1 MIGAADI
8 GPSHCKYLMKSGSQL
23 LANSTWNAAAFLVG
37 VGLNLIVLPFV
48 VVRVGV
54 ASFGIAGLV
63 TACIAPAL
71 IFSGSLA
78 LMITRELAQRLGSE
92 QRSEAKRFFATALFL
107 SLAAGVPI
115 AMVFP
120 LAGPAL
126 ARRLFHLNGDFS
138 NDLLWAFSFG
148 AVGWLC
154 QCMAGVFLALFTAR
168 QDYARLAII
177 NMSGTVISTS
187 SMLLLI
193 PRWPVAS
200 TYIGCQMAGFVTLLL
215 LSGLLSRLRLGPWM
229 KGPALHRESLS
240 SLLHTGKWQAAAQGG
255 GFVAGQADRYLLGAF
270 LLPQN
275 VGYYAI
281 SQRLE
286 EAIYIG
292 VLKIGEILFP
302 FFSSLQGEGDQRVG
316 DLFFRAAWV
325 LNVLAVSVLG
335 ALIPVAGNVLHL
347 WTGAEV
353 AAEGQRVLIVLA
365 LAGILGSGTNVFTFY
380 LLANGRTR
388 TNAVISAVT
397 ALFTLATSAI
407 VLPYVGWP
415 AAGWSSC
422 AGALAQI
429 VAMTLLLRRSFDLPD
444 MWPRVWHFVLMP
456 IGLGVAC
463 AILLRVWSVG
473 YGFDQNIIW
482 WQVVGGYG
490 LSAAVILSVVM
501 AVSTVGPY
509 GAICRRDLQRIAT
522 RIMPSRG
529 A

>member
-1 MIGAADI
+1 MDET
-8 GPSHCKYLMKSGSQL
+8 S
-23 LANSTWNAAAFLVG
+23 
-37 VGLNLIVLPFV
+37 
-48 VVRVGV
+48 
-54 ASFGIAGLV
+54 
-63 TACIAPAL
+63 
-71 IFSGSLA
+71 
-78 LMITRELAQRLGSE
+78 
-92 QRSEAKRFFATALFL
+92 
-107 SLAAGVPI
+107 
-115 AMVFP
+115 
-120 LAGPAL
+120 GPASRVAVEPVTYRQMASGR
-126 ARRLFHLNGDFS
+126 ARRWTCRGPGRSLSAWRF
-138 NDLLWAFSFG
+138 
-148 AVGWLC
+148 
-154 QCMAGVFLALFTAR
+154 
-168 QDYARLAII
+168 
-177 NMSGTVISTS
+177 
-187 SMLLLI
+187 
-193 PRWPVAS
+193 PVA
-200 TYIGCQMAGFVTLLL
+200 TECRLLCDL
-215 LSGLLSRLRLGPWM
+215 
-229 KGPALHRESLS
+229 A
-240 SLLHTGKWQAAAQGG
+240 T
-255 GFVAGQADRYLLGAF
+255 
-270 LLPQN
+270 
-275 VGYYAI
+275 
-281 SQRLE
+281 LE

-365 LAGILGSGTNVFTFY
+365 VAGILGSGTNVFAFY

-490 LSAAVILSVVM
+490 LSAAVILAVVI
-501 AVSTVGPY
+501 AVSTVGLMGRFA
-509 GAICRRDLQRIAT
+509 GAICNALRHE
-522 RIMPSRG
+522 
-529 A
+529 